1 MIVYGDN
8 TRTWSRSAFLAL
20 TDPTSRLIAAG
31 EVAQALADAA
41 GSHSPELDALLLHGD
56 TRNLPESIEVKE
68 PEGYAFYAVYP
79 ELYARAAAAVRHLA
93 SSWTVA
99 GIRSIGTSLGA
110 AVAAALPDARFVTVR
125 PTGHPFAR
133 DLRPSSYEEHVL
145 LQPAGAYA
153 IVDEGPGLSGSS
165 FASVAKWLESRGVSR
180 DRIVLFPSH
189 AGEPGK
195 MASDETRTLWHSVRK
210 SVVDFDSLGLFEGAS
225 ELPGG
230 SRRKYR
236 LPDGALA
243 KFNGLG
249 LRGDELY
256 ARACEL
262 AEAGFAPPVL
272 GQHRGFI
279 LTRWLEQSRPVGR
292 NALPATLARY
302 LAFRNNEWPATR
314 GGASAQQLAE
324 MARFNAGVDVSEHVA
339 EVEDCAR
346 RVVTDNKMH
355 AGEWITAPD
364 GTILKCDGVDHHAAH
379 DLIGCQDIAWD
390 IAGATVELDLDAE
403 QLIHAVGSMTGRR
416 WSARVLHFYTVCYL
430 AFWYGFHTLAG
441 DSAEAAHY
449 ARRLAANG
457 LSPLARRRGERGLS
471 PASRK

>member
-20 TDPTSRLIAAG
+20 TDPASRSIAAG

-41 GSHSPELDALLLHGD
+41 GSHSPELDDLLLHGD
-56 TRNLPESIEVKE
+56 ERNLPESIEVKE

-93 SSWTVA
+93 SSWTVV

-110 AVAAALPDARFVTVR
+110 AVAAALPNARFVTVR

-133 DLRPSSYEEHVL
+133 ELHPSPYEERVL
-145 LQPAGAYA
+145 LQPADAYA

-165 FASVAKWLESRGVSR
+165 FASVAWWLESRGVPR
-180 DRIVLFPSH
+180 DRIVFFPSH
-189 AGEPGK
+189 ASEPGT
-195 MASDETRTLWHSVRK
+195 MASDETRTLWRSVTK
-210 SVVDFDSLGLFEGAS
+210 AVTDFEELRLFDGAH

-230 SRRKYR
+230 SRRKYQ
-236 LPDGALA
+236 LADGTLA

-249 LRGDELY
+249 LRGDEMH

-262 AEAGFAPPVL
+262 AEAGFAPPVI
-272 GQHRGFI
+272 GQHRGFL
-279 LTRWLEQSRPVGR
+279 LTRWLEQSRPVDR
-292 NALPATLARY
+292 NALPETVARY
-302 LAFRNNEWPATR
+302 LAFRNNHWPATR
-314 GGASAQQLAE
+314 RGASAHQLAA
-324 MARFNAGVDVSEHVA
+324 MARFNTGVDVSEHIG
-339 EVEDCAR
+339 EVEACAR

-355 AGEWITAPD
+355 AEEWIVAND
-364 GTILKCDGVDHHAAH
+364 GTILKCDGVDHHAGH

-390 IAGATVELDLDAE
+390 LAGAMVELDLDVTD
-403 QLIHAVGSMTGRR
+403 AVARLTGRS
-416 WSARVLHFYTVCYL
+416 WSRRVLHFYTICYL

-441 DSAEAAHY
+441 NAEQAARY
-449 ARRLAANG
+449 ARLIP
-457 LSPLARRRGERGLS
+457 SAR
-471 PASRK
+471 